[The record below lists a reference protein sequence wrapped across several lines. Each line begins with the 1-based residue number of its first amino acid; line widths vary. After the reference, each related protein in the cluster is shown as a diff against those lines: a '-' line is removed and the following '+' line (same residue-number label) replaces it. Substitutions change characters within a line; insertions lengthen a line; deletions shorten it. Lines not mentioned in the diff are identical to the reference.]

1 MIEPSIPGKRRDM
14 SFWLTLLECWVKA
27 WVGLQESVELAGDVA
42 DQAAS
47 DFAVGLALG
56 PAPLGIGAG
65 RWVIAQPGQDDHV
78 QGLVE
83 VAVPGAV
90 RPHPHGLV

>member
-1 MIEPSIPGKRRDM
+1 M
-14 SFWLTLLECWVKA
+14 SFQVTLLCWVKA
-27 WVGLQESVELAGDVA
+27 WVGLEVPVELAGDVA

-56 PAPLGIGAG
+56 AAPLGIGAG
-65 RWVIAQPGQDDHV
+65 RWVIAQPGQDNDV

-83 VAVPGAV
+83 LAVAGAV
-90 RPHPHGLV
+90 QPHPNGLAG